1 MNVHV
6 RKNRYEIAVFTAL
19 AALTSTLIGT
29 LLHLA
34 FTAQV
39 IA

>member
-1 MNVHV
+1 MNVHA
-6 RKNRYEIAVFTAL
+6 RKNRFEIAVFTAL

-29 LLHLA
+29 LLHLG

>member
-6 RKNRYEIAVFTAL
+6 RKNRFEIAVFTAL
-19 AALTSTLIGT
+19 AALTSMLVGT

-34 FTAQV
+34 FMAQV

>member
-1 MNVHV
+1 MSVAT
-6 RKNRYEIAVFTAL
+6 RKSGFEVAVFTAL
-19 AALTSTLIGT
+19 AALTATLIGT
-29 LLHLA
+29 LLHLG

>member
-1 MNVHV
+1 MSVST
-6 RKNRYEIAVFTAL
+6 RKTRFEVAVFTAL
-19 AALTSTLIGT
+19 AALTATLIGT
-29 LLHLA
+29 LLHLG

>member
-6 RKNRYEIAVFTAL
+6 RKNRYAIAVFTAL

-29 LLHLA
+29 LLHLG

-39 IA
+39 IV

>member
-6 RKNRYEIAVFTAL
+6 RKNRYEIAAFTAL
-19 AALTSTLIGT
+19 AALTSLLIGT
-29 LLHLA
+29 LLHLG
-34 FTAQV
+34 FTAEV

>member
-1 MNVHV
+1 VYLDHAATTP
-6 RKNRYEIAVFTAL
+6 ISAPAL

-29 LLHLA
+29 LLHLG

>member
-6 RKNRYEIAVFTAL
+6 RKNRYEIAAFTAL
-19 AALTSTLIGT
+19 AALTSLLIGT
-29 LLHLA
+29 LLHLG
-34 FTAQV
+34 FTAPV

>member
-6 RKNRYEIAVFTAL
+6 RKSRYEIAVFTAL
-19 AALTSTLIGT
+19 AVLTSTLIGT
-29 LLHLA
+29 LLHLG

>member
-6 RKNRYEIAVFTAL
+6 RKNRYEIAAFTAL
-19 AALTSTLIGT
+19 ATLTSLLIGT
-29 LLHLA
+29 LLHLG